1 MNSESFKCKINI
13 TGKTPASG
21 NTKDVKIAVPLK
33 YLNNFWGTPEMPS
46 INCEINLIL
55 TLSEN
60 CYFYAITDTKLYVQI
75 VTLSTQDSAKLL
87 EQLRSGFKRTVV
99 KSKVSTISQNQYLD
113 FSIDPSFKGVNRLFV
128 LLFENEAHRKAHA
141 KYYLPK
147 VEIKNYNVIIDGK
160 TFFDQPIKRNMRT

>member
-1 MNSESFKCKINI
+1 
-13 TGKTPASG
+13 
-21 NTKDVKIAVPLK
+21 
-33 YLNNFWGTPEMPS
+33 MPS

-55 TLSEN
+55 TLSKN

-87 EQLRSGFKRTVV
+87 EQLRSGFKRMVV
-99 KSKVSTISQNQYLD
+99 KSKVSTESQNQYLD